1 MARGTPEDVAK
12 FRTARQIT
20 REVKQV
26 WEPKSLQG
34 KQTKTGQILQKVVD
48 EEATPESVIDALF
61 GRGGPTTSGASGA
74 PAALN
79 RIKQGLDQLA
89 DREVG
94 QRTWNDIRLTY
105 WSKLVLDARG
115 NQLSEK
121 LIANNLDAAFK
132 NQGTMLKILFIDGE
146 LKQFRAFSRALKDA
160 SFKDS
165 TPSGT
170 PQGLRALLR
179 NDTRLAQVAKRFF
192 RVKQASE
199 TFAKKRF
206 WMARLYQNISTHFPA
221 DPIGLRNELRTKVA
235 RDLVRDF
242 GKQDI
247 PAQSFGPIGGAIG
260 AQLGQ
265 SELEQTP

>member
-1 MARGTPEDVAK
+1 
-12 FRTARQIT
+12 
-20 REVKQV
+20 
-26 WEPKSLQG
+26 
-34 KQTKTGQILQKVVD
+34 
-48 EEATPESVIDALF
+48 
-61 GRGGPTTSGASGA
+61 
-74 PAALN
+74 
-79 RIKQGLDQLA
+79 
-89 DREVG
+89 
-94 QRTWNDIRLTY
+94 
-105 WSKLVLDARG
+105 
-115 NQLSEK
+115 
-121 LIANNLDAAFK
+121 
-132 NQGTMLKILFIDGE
+132 MLKTLFIDGE

-206 WMARLYQNISTHFPA
+206 WMARMYQNIATHFPA
-221 DPIGLRNELRTKVA
+221 DPIGLRNEMRVKVA

-242 GKQDI
+242 GKADLR
-247 PAQSFGPIGGAIG
+247 QSGAGGLGGAIG
-260 AQLGQ
+260 AQVGA